1 MDRTM
6 PTKAPPSKLSDLA
19 AASRYGERDARR
31 AIADAKRKAAVRAAS
46 PAGLLALFPA
56 LKGKT

>member
-1 MDRTM
+1 MTTEAERIRIVN
-6 PTKAPPSKLSDLA
+6 A
-19 AASRYGERDARR
+19 ALEREMRRGTRDARAVMNATR
-31 AIADAKRKAAVRAAS
+31 VNAAKRAAS